1 MPTKQYKPTSA
12 ARRTRQ
18 TLTYEELTVNTP
30 LKSLTTGSKNNAGR
44 NNVGRITVRRRGG
57 GNKRKYRIVDFRR
70 DKIGIPGVISTLEYD
85 PNRTA
90 FIALVV
96 YKDGE
101 KRYILA
107 PIGIEVGDTVQ
118 SGPESEIKLGNHVP
132 LANIPVGSTIHNI
145 ELMLGKGGQL
155 ARSAGVYAVLQSKSD
170 KYASIKM
177 PSGEIRLI
185 NLKCSATLGAA
196 SNSDHRNRVIG
207 KAGATRWQRRRPKV
221 RGSVM
226 NACDHP
232 HGGGEGRAPI
242 GRSGPMTPWGKPT
255 LGYKTRNNKND
266 KFILRRR
273 NSK

>member
-1 MPTKQYKPTSA
+1 MATKRYKPTSA

-18 TLTYEELTVNTP
+18 TLTYEELTESKP
-30 LKSLTTGSKNNAGR
+30 LKSLTSGNKNNAGR
-44 NNVGRITVRRRGG
+44 NNQGRVTVRRRGG
-57 GNKRKYRIVDFRR
+57 GNKRKYRIIDFRR
-70 DKIGIPGVISTLEYD
+70 DKYAVPGVISTIEYD

-96 YKDGE
+96 YADGD

-107 PIGIEVGDTVQ
+107 PIGIQVGDAVQ
-118 SGPESEIKLGNHVP
+118 SGEGSEIKLGNHVP
-132 LANIPVGSTIHNI
+132 LSSIPVGSTIHNI
-145 ELMLGKGGQL
+145 ELVLGKGGQL
-155 ARSAGVYAVLQSKSD
+155 ARSAGVYATLQAKSD
-170 KYASIKM
+170 KYATIKM
-177 PSGEIRLI
+177 PSGEIRMV
-185 NLKCSATLGAA
+185 NLKCSATIGAA
-196 SNSDHRNRVIG
+196 SNSDHRNKVQG
-207 KAGATRWQRRRPKV
+207 KAGASRWQRRRPKV

-255 LGYKTRNNKND
+255 LGFKTRNNKND